1 MAQTVILIDMPEG
14 APSNENIKSRKEV
27 LRLLQRKI
35 GAYAEL
41 DVDPKLPEKYKVGK
55 QNTTAAL
62 NHLVQNYVNKQQP
75 LPQDWNDFTTSK
87 TPFYFFRKDAGVLVS
102 NIEPYYFAT
111 PTEFINALQKFYKL
125 NQLTVAEVAAEL
137 EAAKAAEA
145 AKEKADM
152 EAIRSGEWVKT
163 RMPESLEPK
172 TPDSLRITPRRPS
185 AFRPHG

>member
-1 MAQTVILIDMPEG
+1 MPES

-35 GAYAEL
+35 GAYAYL

-75 LPQDWNDFTTSK
+75 IPQDWKDFTTSK

-102 NIEPYYFAT
+102 NIEPNYFAT
-111 PTEFINALQKFYKL
+111 PADFVTALQKFYKL
-125 NQLTVAEVAAEL
+125 DQLTIAEVQAEL

-152 EAIRSGEWVKT
+152 EAIRSGEWVKN
-163 RMPESLEPK
+163 RMPEPIDNKPAEP
-172 TPDSLRITPRRPS
+172 LRVTPRRPS
-185 AFRPHG
+185 AFRPYG